1 MASWSVVRPPATSLF
16 GTENRARAEPVVPGV
31 ACQKRRTAVGGSAPQ
46 LLYGFEPPAA
56 VLAVV
61 LPNAALR
68 PDRRTVSTPRPSA
81 KVNGPRVELRACV
94 ALCRIWPLLV

>member
-1 MASWSVVRPPATSLF
+1 MA
-16 GTENRARAEPVVPGV
+16 GV
-31 ACQKRRTAVGGSAPQ
+31 TCQKRRTALGGSAPQ

-81 KVNGPRVELRACV
+81 KLKGPGVVLRTWV
-94 ALCRIWPLLV
+94 RLCRIWPLLV